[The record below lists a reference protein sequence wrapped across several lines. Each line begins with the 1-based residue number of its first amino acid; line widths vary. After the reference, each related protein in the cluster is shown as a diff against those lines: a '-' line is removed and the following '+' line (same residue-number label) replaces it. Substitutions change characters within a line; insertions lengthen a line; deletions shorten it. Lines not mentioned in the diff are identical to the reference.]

1 MGMVEKKSAQV
12 PFPNV
17 AVAVEE
23 TELQTARSQI
33 RRLQAALEEKH
44 RQCEVLA
51 QKNRDLQ
58 SRYEAL
64 NQQYEATF
72 AENRRLRETMAAPAT
87 AKPPAS
93 ILTDLPQERQI
104 SPNPAT
110 PPLDDSVFA
119 AAVRLAQAC
128 AGAELLFESEAQL
141 AIFFNRMGQIV
152 EILLN
157 ATHKLIK
164 GRWEFHS
171 EYIQETIVDAGAWIK
186 LATLSTEE
194 IKTYFFA
201 PELADAKFATRCRL
215 LQQTIDELMLH
226 QLALLKG
233 YRACVHDGSLKLL
246 QALDPE
252 LLAEKL
258 DEQKL
263 KLGRWQ
269 ISSQTVP
276 WLWQRRFVN
285 LYKRKYNELIREDR
299 RAFDRLF
306 RPGFIQGYKKC
317 MAQSTEGVERRA

>member
-1 MGMVEKKSAQV
+1 MGMVEKKSAPV

-17 AVAVEE
+17 EVAVEE

-44 RQCEVLA
+44 RQCESLA
-51 QKNRDLQ
+51 QKNRDWQ

-72 AENRRLRETMAAPAT
+72 AENRRLREMMAAPAM

-93 ILTDLPQERQI
+93 TQADLPPEQQI
-104 SPNPAT
+104 SPDAT
-110 PPLDDSVFA
+110 PPLIDDSVFA
-119 AAVRLAQAC
+119 AAVSLARAC

-141 AIFFNRMGQIV
+141 AIFFNRMGQLV
-152 EILLN
+152 EMLLD

-171 EYIQETIVDAGAWIK
+171 EYIQETIVDAGGWIK

-201 PELADAKFATRCRL
+201 PELSDAKFASRFRL

-252 LLAEKL
+252 VLAEKL
-258 DEQKL
+258 NEQKVR
-263 KLGRWQ
+263 LGPWQ
-269 ISSQTVP
+269 ISPQAVP
-276 WLWQRRFVN
+276 WVWQRRFVN
-285 LYKRKYNELIREDR
+285 LYKRKYSELIREDR
-299 RAFDRLF
+299 RAFDRMF

-317 MAQSTEGVERRA
+317 MAQGDLRLAI